1 MPSEFDIV
9 ETWLHEKNPR
19 RRKKLIEGFK
29 KHLDEIQ
36 ESPEESEFWR
46 LSSMNVELALKLL
59 ANLDEEGNQKD
70 GLTTAD
76 IEHATVNAVVRF
88 SPEIQER
95 LDDEQML
102 IVALANLSAA
112 CCSLLKIANSFGMKY
127 DQFIPFVLQRLGNEV
142 PGLHIGAVGQDEMRN
157 GWRPP
162 WERQTKGQAEEK
174 LDDAKIAYG

>member
-19 RRKKLIEGFK
+19 RRKKLIEKFK
-29 KHLDEIQ
+29 KQLDELQ
-36 ESPEESEFWR
+36 ESPEEAEFWHV
-46 LSSMNVELALKLL
+46 SSMNVELALKLL
-59 ANLDEEGNQKD
+59 ANLSEDGEPIN

-88 SPEIQER
+88 SPEIKER

-102 IVALANLSAA
+102 IIALANLSAA
-112 CCSLLKIANSFGMKY
+112 TCSLLKMANSFGMKY
-127 DQFIPFVLQRLGNEV
+127 DQFIPFVLKRLGNEV
-142 PGLHIGAVGQDEMRN
+142 PGLHIGAVGQDEME

-162 WERQTKGQAEEK
+162 WERQTKSQKEEK